1 MARRFGFLAVLT
13 GVLLGSIVCI
23 SAVSGQTLLSSFENN
38 LTSSSGADWS
48 EWDTFEYSYTTI
60 GATEGTTALAMAHP
74 TQGNWTIQGVLTG
87 GVALA
92 QQVVDHG
99 FLQVDVTTTDVGEAG
114 DGLSPSWRQ
123 VYIIINSNQGGWQQ
137 SQYGL
142 TVAPDDGTSL
152 TETLT
157 LDLSSIVST
166 DPNPQSIQ
174 ANAAAYVASG
184 GGEGTWFELFIA
196 LQGDDVGQIKTGDY
210 NANSAVDAADFGAW
224 RTLENSSEV
233 LTNETVSPGLIDQE
247 DYDEW
252 KANFGAAYKV
262 TTIFDN
268 FRFANAGSG
277 SIGGVGVP
285 EPTSAFLALSF
296 ALSCLVLR
304 RGR

>member
-123 VYIIINSNQGGWQQ
+123 IYIIINSNQGNWQQ
-137 SQYGL
+137 TAYPL

-157 LDLSSIVST
+157 LDLSSTYLPILIRKVFKPMPPLTSLRE
-166 DPNPQSIQ
+166 
-174 ANAAAYVASG
+174 VAKGLGLS
-184 GGEGTWFELFIA
+184 
-196 LQGDDVGQIKTGDY
+196 Y
-210 NANSAVDAADFGAW
+210 
-224 RTLENSSEV
+224 SSRCK
-233 LTNETVSPGLIDQE
+233 ET
-247 DYDEW
+247 
-252 KANFGAAYKV
+252 
-262 TTIFDN
+262 T
-268 FRFANAGSG
+268 
-277 SIGGVGVP
+277 
-285 EPTSAFLALSF
+285 
-296 ALSCLVLR
+296 
-304 RGR
+304 